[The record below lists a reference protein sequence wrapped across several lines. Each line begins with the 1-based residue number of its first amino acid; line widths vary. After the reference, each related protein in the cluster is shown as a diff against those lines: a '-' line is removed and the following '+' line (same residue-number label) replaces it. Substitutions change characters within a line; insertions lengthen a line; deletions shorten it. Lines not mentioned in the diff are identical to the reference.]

1 MSSVVARALNSSK
14 RIKIKPIVSS
24 NPDQAKRRVLTLYKQ
39 WFRAVPLIIRTYQ
52 LPYPVET
59 VQAKIKENF
68 MKNSHVRDVRAIDIL
83 IIKGEMDL
91 QETLLNW
98 KQDCHVRDY
107 FEHPTKIQE
116 PTDFL
121 GKFLTQKH

>member
-1 MSSVVARALNSSK
+1 
-14 RIKIKPIVSS
+14 
-24 NPDQAKRRVLTLYKQ
+24 
-39 WFRAVPLIIRTYQ
+39 
-52 LPYPVET
+52 
-59 VQAKIKENF
+59 